1 MKSFIGLTKAA
12 FWCAALTIPLHAQL
26 LLTGPNAIT
35 FTATSG
41 GANPASQ
48 SVLIRHTG
56 DTAKSFTVAVSTITG
71 GNWLSASAGS
81 GNTNSRLTISANP
94 QGLAP
99 GVYGGTVLV
108 NSTGVPSARIDVT
121 LNIVSAAQLSA
132 SPSTLSF
139 LRQLGSEAGVTEQ
152 LVFVSSSG
160 SPASLTVTPSTT
172 DGGSWL
178 QASATTSTTPGV
190 VAVRVNTAGLAAGAY
205 NGSVAIAAQ
214 GLTTLTV
221 PVSLTISTVPFLR
234 LDPTALNLAA
244 VRNGPAVTQSIALNP
259 SSSLIPFT
267 VSVSTA
273 SGGNWLIVT
282 PLNGAAPG
290 NLDVSANPSGLPAG
304 LYSATIQLSAPGAAN
319 PTVTI
324 PVSFTV
330 TDFPVISANQR
341 SLSATVSV
349 DPSKPTSAQDLTP
362 IQVSATTA
370 ATTFT
375 VSVTTSNGGAW
386 LAAGP
391 ASGATTG
398 TITSVVDATGL
409 PSGTYRG
416 AITINGPGNGVTI
429 PVTLTVTSSA
439 QMVVDPTTV
448 TFNLQKGQTTPSNQV
463 VNVTSTGAAFAFQ
476 STVTS
481 ITPAGATWLSGG
493 ATTGTTP
500 SALTL
505 GVNSA
510 AASALANGT
519 YNATLTFS
527 GQAGV
532 NPAPPSSPTVNVVL
546 NVSENPLFNVSPQ
559 TLDFV
564 VPVNSAPPAIR
575 PIAVTATDNSSR
587 AFTANA
593 TTTSGGNWLL
603 VGPTS
608 GNTPTNLNVQVSPL
622 GLGVGVY
629 EGTIQV
635 SVAALSPN
643 PQTVRVRLIVQ
654 PATTIAASPASL
666 SFSQPSG
673 GAPPAAQ
680 SISVASTGTASFQ
693 VTTSTNTGGS
703 WLSVNPTGGATPGT
717 LSVSVNGSG
726 LAAGTYNGSIG
737 ISSSDVNNG
746 PVVIPVTLVV
756 SAPALTLTPATVTLL
771 APPGST
777 TPVTQQVALAAGTS
791 AFVAQASTT
800 SGGSWLSVSPQTG
813 TAPANITISAN
824 PTGLP
829 AGSYQGFVTVTA
841 AGVANSPQA
850 VQVTLNVA
858 TAPPPGRQVLSQIA
872 DGAGWKTTITLVN
885 LDSVPA
891 TFTLSFFSSE
901 GSILRLPIEGE
912 TGRLEAITR
921 VIPVGGS
928 RTIVTA
934 STDTALSQG
943 WAELSSAQQV
953 SGLGV
958 FRQRVAGRP
967 DQEAG
972 VSVTTPT
979 SRFVLPF
986 DNTQGFVSSMAL
998 VNTNSTLSRAVSAT
1012 PREEAGNTLAGDSV
1026 NLPARGHTAFE
1037 MAQRFPAMAARRG
1050 SAEFVSAGTDF
1061 SALGLRFNPGGAFT
1075 SLPALDVPQ
1084 TVSGATTTQVIS
1096 QIADGGGE
1104 WKTTITLVN
1113 LDTVPAPFTLRF
1125 WRPQGT
1131 SLTIPIA
1138 GSTTATDVIE
1148 GTIPVG
1154 GTRIIETQGGA
1165 TPLVQGWGELTT
1177 TRHIGGLAVFRQR
1190 AASRPDQEAA
1200 VSVTSIGT
1208 RFVLPFDNTDNFV
1221 TSMALVNSSSNI
1233 GAAINVVIRDEAG
1246 LQIGTDTIS
1255 LSGRGQTAFE
1265 LRERMASTRNRRG
1278 TAEFTSTSTITGLG
1292 LRFNPG
1298 GAFTSFPVLK
1308 R

>member
-1 MKSFIGLTKAA
+1 MKKFIGAATAA

-26 LLTGPNAIT
+26 LLTGPNTMT
-35 FTATSG
+35 FSATAG
-41 GANPASQ
+41 GSTPASQ
-48 SVLIRHTG
+48 SLLVRHTG
-56 DTAKSFTVAVSTITG
+56 DTAKTYTVAVSTITG
-71 GNWLSASAGS
+71 GNWLSASTGS
-81 GNTNSRLTISANP
+81 GTTPSRLNISASP
-94 QGLAP
+94 VGLGP
-99 GVYGGTVLV
+99 GVYGGTVLI
-108 NSTGVPSARIDVT
+108 SSAGVAPARVDVT
-121 LNIVSAAQLSA
+121 LTVVSTSQLSA

-139 LRQLGSEAGVTEQ
+139 LRQLGSDAGLTEQ
-152 LVFVSSSG
+152 LIFVNSSG
-160 SPASLTVTPSTT
+160 SPATLSVTPSTT

-178 QASATTSTTPGV
+178 QASVTASTTPGV
-190 VAVRVNTAGLAAGAY
+190 VAVRINPAGLAAGSY
-205 NGSVAIAAQ
+205 NGSVAISAQ
-214 GLTTLTV
+214 GLATLTV
-221 PVSLTISTVPFLR
+221 PVTLTVSSSPFLQ
-234 LDPTALNLAA
+234 LSPSALSLAA
-244 VRNGPAVTQSIALNP
+244 IRTGPAVTQSIALTP
-259 SSSLIPFT
+259 STGALPFT
-267 VSVSTA
+267 VTVSTA
-273 SGGNWLIVT
+273 NGGNWMIVT

-304 LYSATIQLSAPGAAN
+304 LYSGTIQLNVPGAAN
-319 PTVTI
+319 PTISI

-330 TDFPVISANQR
+330 TDSPVISVNQR
-341 SLSATVSV
+341 SLSATASI
-349 DPSKPTSAQDLTP
+349 DPTKPVTPQELTA
-362 IQVSATTA
+362 IQVSSSTSGTS
-370 ATTFT
+370 FT
-375 VSVTTSNGGAW
+375 VSVRTLNGGAW

-391 ASGATTG
+391 ATGVTNG

-409 PSGTYRG
+409 ASGTYRG
-416 AITINGPGNGVTI
+416 EITVNGPGNSVTI

-439 QMVVDPTTV
+439 QMVVDPPTV
-448 TFNLQKGQTTPSNQV
+448 TFNLQKGQTSPSNQV
-463 VNVTSTGAAFAFQ
+463 INVTSTGAAFAFQ
-476 STVTS
+476 SALTS
-481 ITPAGATWLSGG
+481 ITPAGGTWLSGG
-493 ATTGTTP
+493 VTTGTTP
-500 SALTL
+500 STLTL

-527 GQAGV
+527 GQPGV
-532 NPAPPSSPTVNVVL
+532 NPAPPVNPTVNVVL
-546 NVSENPLFNVSPQ
+546 NVSENPLFNLSPQ

-575 PIAVTATDNSSR
+575 PVAVTATDNSAR
-587 AFTANA
+587 AFNASA
-593 TTTSGGNWLL
+593 TTSSGGNWLL

-608 GNTPTNLNVQVSPL
+608 GNTPTNLNVQVLPL

-635 SVAALSPN
+635 TVPALSPN
-643 PQTVRVRLIVQ
+643 PQSVRVRLIVQ
-654 PATTIAASPASL
+654 PAATIAAAPATL
-666 SFSQPSG
+666 SFTQSSG

-680 SISVASTGTASFQ
+680 SINVTSTGAGNFQ
-693 VTTSTNTGGS
+693 VTTSTTGGGN

-717 LSVSVNGSG
+717 LTVSVNGSS
-726 LAAGTYNGSIG
+726 LAAGTYTGSIG

-746 PVVIPVTLVV
+746 PVVIPVTFTVT
-756 SAPALTLTPATVTLL
+756 APALTLTPATVTLL

-777 TPVTQQVALAAGTS
+777 TPVTQQIAVAAGTA
-791 AFVAQASTT
+791 AFVAQATT
-800 SGGSWLSVSPQTG
+800 QSGGSWLSVNPQTG
-813 TAPANITISAN
+813 TAPANVTISAN
-824 PTGLP
+824 PSGLP
-829 AGSYQGFVTVTA
+829 AGTYQGFVTFTA
-841 AGVANSPQA
+841 AGVANSPQT
-850 VQVTLNVA
+850 VPVTLNVA

-872 DGAGWKTTITLVN
+872 DGQGWKTTITLVN

-891 TFTLSFFSSE
+891 TFTLNFFSSD

-912 TGRLEAITR
+912 TGRLESITR
-921 VIPVGGS
+921 IIPVGGS
-928 RTIVTA
+928 RTIITA
-934 STDTALSQG
+934 GTDNALSQG
-943 WAELSSAQQV
+943 WAELSSSQQV

-998 VNTNSTLSRAVSAT
+998 VNTNSSLSRAVSAT
-1012 PREEAGNTLAGDSV
+1012 PREEAGNTLIGDSV

-1037 MAQRFPAMAARRG
+1037 MAQRFPAMSGRRG
-1050 SAEFVSAGTDF
+1050 SAEFVSAGADF

-1075 SLPALDVPQ
+1075 SLPSLEVPQ
-1084 TVSGATTTQVIS
+1084 TSSGAQVTQVIS

-1104 WKTTITLVN
+1104 WKTTVTLVN

-1138 GSTTATDVIE
+1138 GGNPTDVIE

-1154 GTRIIETQGGA
+1154 GTRVIETAGGA
-1165 TPLVQGWGELTT
+1165 TPLVQGWAELTT

-1190 AASRPDQEAA
+1190 GSGRPDQEAA
-1200 VSVTSIGT
+1200 VTLTSLGT
-1208 RFVLPFDNTDNFV
+1208 RFILPFDNTDNFV
-1221 TSMALVNSSSNI
+1221 TSMALVNASATI
-1233 GAAINVVIRDEAG
+1233 GAAVNVIIRDEAG
-1246 LQIGTDTIS
+1246 QQIGTDTIS
-1255 LSGRGQTAFE
+1255 LTGRGHLAFE

-1278 TAEFTSTSTITGLG
+1278 TAEFTSTSQITGLG